1 MSYVSLFKSIPEL
14 LSQPI
19 GIAAIASLGIHGAI
33 AMIVPLMPMD
43 SSKPKDTA
51 SSKTVGLLELSQ
63 ADQSRLPQSTPQI
76 GLQQLPP
83 IAPLSAPNFNAQT
96 LLPPVAPAPSSQLIL
111 PPLPASS
118 NNYRVSSLPTRQ
130 SLRMIPNSSLGFDA
144 SKFDSSKFTTIPKFS
159 RSAPSV
165 NVSDTKYE
173 APKPLA
179 VNRLPELQS
188 QKIPD
193 NNLKKPLAVNRLP
206 QLQSQQ
212 IPDEILQNAQS
223 PNLSD
228 TSLITT
234 AQRNAAIPQM
244 AQSVNDA
251 SRIAQNP
258 LINSLKQAP
267 RAGDSLTLIR
277 GTMSQAP
284 DLSAK
289 GTQLA
294 LAQLDSYANL
304 RKEVQQQYPNAEQKP
319 VIRQT
324 LPTKKPNL
332 EGAVLG
338 VLVVD
343 PDGKVLDIK
352 FQDKLVSPELKSEAR
367 EYFNKQSPKGDKR
380 ISSYPFNL
388 SFQNNISNTT
398 GTTQLSAPGINNN
411 QPTLKPFPEL
421 RIRNNQPA
429 SSSTGTLK
437 PLAVPGVNGNQPEFS
452 PIAAPKP
459 LSELRIRN
467 NQPASLPTG
476 TLKPLSAT
484 GVNSNQ
490 PTPSPAVTSKP
501 FPELQIRNNQLR
513 PSSAATISEPL
524 VLPRVNKSQP
534 TVSAESDGKLV
545 EQLREVK
552 EKREKFNL
560 EK

>member
-1 MSYVSLFKSIPEL
+1 MSYVSLFRNIPEL

-43 SSKPKDTA
+43 SNKPKDTA

-63 ADQSRLPQSTPQI
+63 ADQSRLPQSTPQV

-83 IAPLSAPNFNAQT
+83 IAPLSTPNFSAQT
-96 LLPPVAPAPSSQLIL
+96 LLPPVAPAPSSQLVL

-130 SLRMIPNSSLGFDA
+130 SLRMIPSGNLGFDA
-144 SKFDSSKFTTIPKFS
+144 SKFDSSKFNNIPKFNTS
-159 RSAPSV
+159 PKFSPSASPV
-165 NVSDTKYE
+165 NVSERKYE
-173 APKPLA
+173 APQPLA

-193 NNLKKPLAVNRLP
+193 
-206 QLQSQQ
+206 
-212 IPDEILQNAQS
+212 DILQNTQS
-223 PNLSD
+223 PNLPG
-228 TSLITT
+228 TSPITT
-234 AQRNAAIPQM
+234 AQVNTTPQM

-251 SRIAQNP
+251 SRIAQSP

-277 GTMSQAP
+277 GTALKAP

-294 LAQLDSYANL
+294 IAQLDSYANL
-304 RKEVQQQYPNAEQKP
+304 RKEVQQQYPDAEQKP

-367 EYFNKQSPKGDKR
+367 EYFNKQSPKGDKQ

-398 GTTQLSAPGINNN
+398 GTNQLSAPAINNN
-411 QPTLKPFPEL
+411 QLTPKPFPEL

-429 SSSTGTLK
+429 SSSTGTFK
-437 PLAVPGVNGNQPEFS
+437 PLAAPKVNGNQPKFS
-452 PIAAPKP
+452 PTSAPKP
-459 LSELRIRN
+459 LSELPIRN
-467 NQPASLPTG
+467 NQPASFPTG
-476 TLKPLSAT
+476 TLKPLSTT

-490 PTPSPAVTSKP
+490 PTTSPAVTSKP
-501 FPELQIRNNQLR
+501 FPGLQIRNNKLT
-513 PSSAATISEPL
+513 PSSAATTSESL
-524 VLPRVNKSQP
+524 FLPRVNKSQLTP
-534 TVSAESDGKLV
+534 STESDRKLV
-545 EQLREVK
+545 EQLRELK
-552 EKREKFNL
+552 ENRQKSNPEK
-560 EK
+560 

>member
-1 MSYVSLFKSIPEL
+1 MSYVSLFKNIPEL

-43 SSKPKDTA
+43 SSKPKDTG

-83 IAPLSAPNFNAQT
+83 IAPLSAPNFSAQT

-111 PPLPASS
+111 PPLPPSS

-130 SLRMIPNSSLGFDA
+130 SLRMIPSGNLGFDA
-144 SKFDSSKFTTIPKFS
+144 SKFDSSKFNTSPKFS
-159 RSAPSV
+159 RSAPRI

-173 APKPLA
+173 ASQPLA

-193 NNLKKPLAVNRLP
+193 DILQKPLAVNRLP

-212 IPDEILQNAQS
+212 IPDDILRNAQS

-228 TSLITT
+228 TNPIAT
-234 AQRNAAIPQM
+234 AQGNTASQM
-244 AQSVNDA
+244 TQSGNDA

-267 RAGDSLTLIR
+267 RGGDRLTLIR
-277 GTMSQAP
+277 GTASQAP

-294 LAQLDSYANL
+294 IAQLDSYANL
-304 RKEVQQQYPNAEQKP
+304 RKEVQQEYPNAEQKP

-324 LPTKKPNL
+324 LPTKKQNL

-352 FQDKLVSPELKSEAR
+352 FQDKLVSPQLKLEAR

-388 SFQNNISNTT
+388 RFQNNTSNTT

-411 QPTLKPFPEL
+411 QLTPKPFPEL
-421 RIRNNQPA
+421 GIRNNQPA
-429 SSSTGTLK
+429 PSSTGTLK
-437 PLAVPGVNGNQPEFS
+437 PLAAPGVNGNQPEFS
-452 PIAAPKP
+452 PTAAPKP

-476 TLKPLSAT
+476 SVKPLSAP

-490 PTPSPAVTSKP
+490 PTPSAAVTSKP
-501 FPELQIRNNQLR
+501 FSEVQIRNNQFT
-513 PSSAATISEPL
+513 PSSATTTSEPL

-534 TVSAESDGKLV
+534 TPSAESDGKLV
-545 EQLREVK
+545 ERLREVK
-552 EKREKFNL
+552 ENRQKSNL

>member
-1 MSYVSLFKSIPEL
+1 MSYVSLFKNIPEL

-43 SSKPKDTA
+43 SNKPKDTA

-63 ADQSRLPQSTPQI
+63 ADQSRLPQSTPQV

-83 IAPLSAPNFNAQT
+83 IAPLSTPNFSAQT
-96 LLPPVAPAPSSQLIL
+96 LLPPVAPAPSSQLVL

-118 NNYRVSSLPTRQ
+118 SNYRVSSLPTRQ
-130 SLRMIPNSSLGFDA
+130 SLRMIPSSNLGFDA
-144 SKFDSSKFTTIPKFS
+144 SKFDSSKFNTSPKFS
-159 RSAPSV
+159 SSAPRV

-173 APKPLA
+173 APQPLA
-179 VNRLPELQS
+179 VNRLPELRS
-188 QKIPD
+188 QTRPD
-193 NNLKKPLAVNRLP
+193 DIVQKPLAGNRLP

-212 IPDEILQNAQS
+212 IPDDILRNAQS

-228 TSLITT
+228 TSPIAT
-234 AQRNAAIPQM
+234 AQGNTASQM
-244 AQSVNDA
+244 TQSGNNA

-267 RAGDSLTLIR
+267 MAGDSLTLIR
-277 GTMSQAP
+277 GTTSQAS

-294 LAQLDSYANL
+294 IAQLDSYANL
-304 RKEVQQQYPNAEQKP
+304 RKEVQQQYPNAQQKP

-324 LPTKKPNL
+324 LPTQKPNL

-388 SFQNNISNTT
+388 SFQNNTSNTT

-411 QPTLKPFPEL
+411 QLTPKPFPEL
-421 RIRNNQPA
+421 RIRNNQPTP
-429 SSSTGTLK
+429 SSTGSVK
-437 PLAVPGVNGNQPEFS
+437 PLAAPGVNGNQPEFS
-452 PIAAPKP
+452 PTSAPKP

-476 TLKPLSAT
+476 TPKPLSAT

-501 FPELQIRNNQLR
+501 FPELQIRNNQLT
-513 PSSAATISEPL
+513 PSSAATTSEPL
-524 VLPRVNKSQP
+524 VLPRVTKSQP
-534 TVSAESDGKLV
+534 TASAESDGKLV

-552 EKREKFNL
+552 ENRQKSNPEK
-560 EK
+560 

>member
-1 MSYVSLFKSIPEL
+1 MSYVSLFRNIPEL

-63 ADQSRLPQSTPQI
+63 ADQSRLPQSTPQV

-83 IAPLSAPNFNAQT
+83 IVPLSTPNFSAQT
-96 LLPPVAPAPSSQLIL
+96 LLPPVAPAPSSQLVL

-118 NNYRVSSLPTRQ
+118 NNYRVSSLPTKQ
-130 SLRMIPNSSLGFDA
+130 SLRMIPSGNLGFDA
-144 SKFDSSKFTTIPKFS
+144 SKFDSSKYNTSPKFS
-159 RSAPSV
+159 RPNPSV

-173 APKPLA
+173 APVSVA

-188 QKIPD
+188 QKTPNYI
-193 NNLKKPLAVNRLP
+193 LQKPLAVNRLP

-212 IPDEILQNAQS
+212 IPDDILQNAQS

-228 TSLITT
+228 TSPIAT
-234 AQRNAAIPQM
+234 AQGNTASQM
-244 AQSVNDA
+244 TQSVNDG
-251 SRIAQNP
+251 SRIGQNP
-258 LINSLKQAP
+258 LITSLKQAR
-267 RAGDSLTLIR
+267 RAEDSLSLIR
-277 GTMSQAP
+277 GTTSQTP
-284 DLSAK
+284 NLSAK

-294 LAQLDSYANL
+294 IAQLDSYTNL

-324 LPTKKPNL
+324 LATKKPNL

-343 PDGKVLDIK
+343 QDGKVLDIK
-352 FQDKLVSPELKSEAR
+352 FQDKLLSPELKSEAR

-398 GTTQLSAPGINNN
+398 GATQLSAPGINNN
-411 QPTLKPFPEL
+411 QFTPKPFPEL
-421 RIRNNQPA
+421 RIKNNQPA
-429 SSSTGTLK
+429 SSSTGILK
-437 PLAVPGVNGNQPEFS
+437 PLI
-452 PIAAPKP
+452 PIT
-459 LSELRIRN
+459 N

-476 TLKPLSAT
+476 SLKPLSAT

-490 PTPSPAVTSKP
+490 FTPSPAVSSKP
-501 FPELQIRNNQLR
+501 FPELQIINNQLT
-513 PSSAATISEPL
+513 PSSATTSESLVPPTI
-524 VLPRVNKSQP
+524 NKTQP
-534 TVSAESDGKLV
+534 TASAESDGKLV
-545 EQLREVK
+545 ELLRQVK
-552 EKREKFNL
+552 ENRENSNP